1 MPTRIQGPNKS
12 LLEPVQ
18 PILICLS
25 EKKNIY
31 VSNCQYQKG
40 SCQLRNMAAAI
51 WTSNKNE
58 ICQYIPFIP
67 VNRTA
72 LHNNFLSSDFTMA
85 LLYDNSSFLDCGSN
99 DLKKSHQGIVFRITN
114 QSQLTYLLKTPPS
127 PHSRPKCQ
135 TPTSN
140 IYFNQ
145 QIITLRKPF
154 YPYRKKVSL
163 GNFTILYSTPI
174 NIEIGILSAYYS
186 LTYVSQRNR
195 AIII

>member
-1 MPTRIQGPNKS
+1 
-12 LLEPVQ
+12 
-18 PILICLS
+18 
-25 EKKNIY
+25 
-31 VSNCQYQKG
+31 
-40 SCQLRNMAAAI
+40 
-51 WTSNKNE
+51 
-58 ICQYIPFIP
+58 
-67 VNRTA
+67 
-72 LHNNFLSSDFTMA
+72 MA
-85 LLYDNSSFLDCGSN
+85 LSYDNSLLTDCGFN
-99 DLKKSHQGIVFRITN
+99 DLKKSHQGIGFRITN
-114 QSQLTYLLKTPPS
+114 QSQPTSFLKTPPS
-127 PHSRPKCQ
+127 PHSRPKRQ

-195 AIII
+195 AIFI